1 MNHTHSRLRIR
12 FLLGALSLLWLAA
25 VPSRADE
32 PVSPATPSPVVEEGP
47 DYEQAREDWQRD
59 RMRSLTRTLVLQ
71 EQLLTGRLRTI
82 TEEAARAGLPASPE
96 LDALLQEE
104 PGHLI
109 SPSQPP
115 GAAADLSQRM
125 DYWILRQQEILA
137 TKLASSAELRRR
149 LAATA
154 APDALEG
161 MFRAELGRALDAY
174 VDGRFELAGARL
186 QDILDLY
193 PYQNLDDV
201 RFFRAEAAL
210 AAGHWDTAVEHHLHL
225 LRTQPESA
233 FRGDAFRH
241 LVYLRAMFGQHATAV
256 AECEEFAA
264 DLEKASGD
272 VAYLCGREFFL
283 LQRHREARRI
293 LDRVPVGDPSLLRA
307 RHLSGLCLILENQY
321 EEAIAAFEE
330 LVDLSPRH
338 SPDLATDRAF
348 REDSQLKLGYLY
360 FEAGRFAQAAEM
372 FEVVAKEGKRQ
383 PEALLGQAW
392 SGLSLADHERA
403 LSLSRRLVEHFPAS
417 PYRYEAMTLAGF
429 ASEQMDRREDA
440 HQWYGQVLDEAE
452 RSEALRELAVE
463 RRQILVMLR
472 RLVEMETSVFG
483 EGRSEQFAAYA
494 ELRGRVRVLMN
505 RVKYTELLTSNPSMD
520 EYVQERRQISQLAKE
535 LKSLARKAGNAS
547 QTEQQEVALLDRDL
561 RGLMRRIRLSGLVEI
576 QRQPLMIHERTLA
589 SVNAMLDTL
598 AMGSTVEVKRL
609 GDRRDA
615 LDAGGGANEADFLR
629 ALYRERY
636 QRLGLGV
643 EQVRSRAA
651 NLKRKPVTSNL
662 PRWSELA
669 FSRLAIGEIDFDEL
683 SRIEQRLKEL
693 DGYLERIDGLLQG
706 DGAPRDGE
714 ARP

>member
-1 MNHTHSRLRIR
+1 MNHTHSRLRLR
-12 FLLGALSLLWLAA
+12 FLLGALPLLMLAA
-25 VPSRADE
+25 VPAWADDAE
-32 PVSPATPSPVVEEGP
+32 ASAPVATVDETGP
-47 DYEQAREDWQRD
+47 DFEQAREDWQRD

-71 EQLLTGRLRTI
+71 EHLLTGRLRTI
-82 TEEAARAGLPASPE
+82 TEEAVRTGLPASPE
-96 LDALLQEE
+96 LDALLREE

-109 SPSQPP
+109 SPPQAP

-137 TKLASSAELRRR
+137 TKLASSGELRRR
-149 LAATA
+149 LASSA

-174 VDGRFELAGARL
+174 VSGRFELAGARL

-210 AAGHWDTAVEHHLHL
+210 AAGHWDTAVDHYLVL
-225 LRTQPESA
+225 LRTQPQSG
-233 FRGDAFRH
+233 FREDAFRH
-241 LVYLRAMFGQHATAV
+241 LIYLRAMFGQHATAV
-256 AECEEFAA
+256 AECEEFSA
-264 DLEKASGD
+264 DLERSSGE

-293 LDRVPVGDPSLLRA
+293 LGRVPEGDPALLRA
-307 RHLSGLCLILENQY
+307 RHLAGLCLILDNQF
-321 EEAIAAFEE
+321 EDAILAFEE
-330 LVDLSPRH
+330 LLRLSPRH
-338 SPDLATDRAF
+338 SPDMNTDRAF

-360 FEAGRFAQAAEM
+360 FEAGRFVQAAEM
-372 FEVVAKEGKRQ
+372 FEAVAKAGKRQ
-383 PEALLGQAW
+383 PEAMLGQAW

-417 PYRYEAMTLAGF
+417 PFRYEAMTLAGF
-429 ASEQMDRREDA
+429 ASEQLERPEDA
-440 HQWYGQVLDEAE
+440 HQWYGKVLDEAE
-452 RSEALRELAVE
+452 RSEALRELGVE

-472 RLVEMETSVFG
+472 RLVEMESSVFG

-494 ELRGRVRVLMN
+494 KLRGQVRVLMN
-505 RVKYTELLTSNPSMD
+505 RVKYTELLTANPSMD
-520 EYVQERRQISQLAKE
+520 EFVQERRQIGQLAKE
-535 LKSLARKAGNAS
+535 VKGLARRAGAA
-547 QTEQQEVALLDRDL
+547 TPAEQQEVALLDRDL
-561 RGLMRRIRLSGLVEI
+561 RQLMRRIRLSGLVEI

-598 AMGSTVEVKRL
+598 AMGSTVEVNRL
-609 GDRRDA
+609 DDRRES
-615 LDAGGGANEADFLR
+615 LSVAGGATEADFLR

-636 QRLGLGV
+636 QRLGHGV

-669 FSRLAIGEIDFDEL
+669 FSRLAIGDIDFDEL
-683 SRIEQRLKEL
+683 SRIEQRLREL
-693 DGYLERIDGLLQG
+693 DGYLERIDDLLQG